1 MTRLKGSTHSLM
13 ILSGKPLLRNHHAA
27 TDEGGETASQTFAL
41 IDNHAFIAV
50 DHVARPPVDIP
61 TA

>member
-1 MTRLKGSTHSLM
+1 M
-13 ILSGKPLLRNHHAA
+13 ILSGKPLLRNHHAV

-50 DHVARPPVDIP
+50 VNVARPPLDIP